1 MSQSQHNSQ
10 STSSSATVSESCFP
24 SSSSLSELS
33 ETSHAAAEDP
43 AVIVGLACRV
53 PGAQNPSQLWNHIIE
68 QRDVQRKMPLDRF
81 NVDAFYHPDGTNK
94 GTTNAKYGYFL
105 DQDIGAFDAGFF
117 NISGKEAEAM
127 DPQQRLL
134 LEVVYEALEDGNQT
148 ACCQTRRSWLTRHT
162 AGISLQSI
170 NDSQTSVFCGCFT
183 NDYNAMTTKDLLTYP
198 KYTVTGTGNSILA
211 NRISYFY
218 NLHGPSATVDTAC
231 SSSLVCLHMGN
242 QSIRNH
248 ESDISIVVGSAL
260 HFDPNIFVTMTDL
273 GMLSTDG
280 RCRAF
285 DASGRGY
292 VRGEGVCA
300 AILKRKGR
308 AELDGDTIRAI
319 VRGTAVNHDGK
330 KQGITLPSSEAQE
343 ELIRRTY
350 SMAKIN
356 PADTQYFEAHGTGTA
371 AGDPRETRAI
381 GAVFA
386 GSRDQPLNVG
396 SVKTNIGH
404 LEGAS
409 GLAGIIKATLSLEH
423 KTIPPNMHFESPN
436 PEIDFDNWKIAV
448 PTKPKHWQSTNG
460 LRRASINSFGY
471 GGTNAHVILEGH
483 DHANELELQSPELP
497 GRLANMV
504 HGRPFLIPLS
514 SHSEKAGKLLTRSLL
529 DYLEH
534 HPETS
539 PQDLA
544 YSLSV
549 KRSLHRYRS
558 FAIGSNKETMMKEL
572 ETPQPTATWTPT
584 KENVPRLGFVM
595 TGQGG
600 QWFAMGRELIQKSPS
615 FRQALER
622 CDRILQ
628 GLPDAPE
635 WSVIEELLRSQKTSR
650 LAETQFS
657 QPICTALQLA
667 ILDLVEQ
674 WGIKPTAVV
683 GHSSGEMAAAYAAGI
698 LSFENTIIAAYYR
711 GLYMS
716 NVVEGVESKP
726 GAMMAVGMTESEAL
740 TELLYYKG
748 RIALAAINSSSTM
761 TLSGDEDAII
771 ELKEKLTERKVFARQ
786 LQVAQAFHSHHM
798 YPLAPGYQKALNGH
812 PAFEAQPARLRMF
825 SSVTARVANPS
836 LMGASYWAKN
846 MTDTVNFSDALTGIV
861 LDDMDEQNVDLLIEI
876 GPHPAL
882 KGPSR
887 QVLQSLKLDIPYLAS
902 LTRGTLDY
910 EGLLAMA
917 GQLYMHGYPVDLVSA
932 NSDRLVGDDGVVSF
946 TPAGHKL
953 TNLPSYSWDHAR
965 YWAETRLIKNHRL
978 RSHRHSLLGTPVP
991 GSATSHPSWRNYL
1004 RLNELPW
1011 LAEHVIEGKI
1021 VFPAAGYISMA
1032 IEAIS
1037 HLVENRGN
1045 IKDFTLRDVAIKSA
1059 LTLTD
1064 KDAGTEVILELR
1076 PASTSTKTTTELWH
1090 EFTVFSFD
1098 DGGRSTE
1105 HCRGLISAEQGSPAP
1120 VERIKPYPSL
1130 VELEQR
1136 SDRQTVLQHYYQHL
1150 HSLGLQYGD
1159 NFRLLSGDLE
1169 SGPGFTMAPLTFR
1182 QYQISPESADVC
1194 ILHPTLLDAS
1204 LHVTFAAIESELGRP
1219 LDEAFVPTF
1228 LRSMKVSGAFT
1239 SAKAVS
1245 DDQVFHV
1252 CSDTSLSSSRVASND
1267 LRLHA
1272 KGSGDLLVDMQGLQ
1286 LTALGG
1292 DAEDMGPGRSL
1303 FFRTRWQPAFDFL
1316 GSSSHLSSINS
1327 IAHIMDLFAHQH
1339 PNSQILHIG
1348 PNVDSSKR
1356 ALSMLGGCGGRRRR
1370 FQSYTPYPASSD
1382 VFEQLRDSWS
1392 PDLINIEEPKQDCY
1406 DLVLVEADIIQ
1417 SVERFVKPGGYMVSK
1432 GPTVTS
1438 DNMASLFS
1446 NTEVSA
1452 AQTIQSQPNTSGS
1465 LTLVLAPAVS
1475 DRTKATAALITA
1487 AYPGVVFST
1496 AITQLAELEQND
1508 ISRNIIVLA
1517 SLDENLFFSDPD
1529 RDAVHYQSVQNL
1541 LTQPGRNV
1549 VWLLQGATMDARRPE
1564 HAIICGLAR
1573 SARSEN
1579 DQLRLVTLDM
1589 EEGSHSD
1596 RIAHRALQMLD
1607 PRISEDEVT
1616 EQDGT
1621 LFIPKVEAD
1630 DTLNAK
1636 ISGGVNS
1643 GPRVEQ
1649 LGQNKCLALK
1659 IGKVGLLETLVF
1671 GEDEKLIDSELA
1683 EDELEIEVK
1692 ASAINFRDIAAAMG
1706 IIEDH
1711 KLGDECSGIVMRK
1724 GSKVDGSAFQIGDHV
1739 VAWRPGQGA
1748 HCTIV
1753 RNPAS
1758 LCYKLGE
1765 MPFGVAAAMPL
1776 ILTTAHYALMDVA
1789 RLQPGETVLIH
1800 SAAGGVG
1807 QMAVQIAHM
1816 VGAQVI
1822 ATVGSQTK
1830 RDLLK
1835 SKFSLTDD
1843 RIFSSRDDSF
1853 VAGVMK
1859 ATHGKGV
1866 DVALNSLAGKLLH
1879 ATWGCI
1885 APFGRFIEIGKRD
1898 IHENSQIKMD
1908 PFRKNVTFA
1917 SVDLITM
1924 FERNKPLGSRV
1935 FQECCRLVHDGFISP
1950 PEPVTELSYEQAQK
1964 GFRLLQMGKHTGK
1977 VVLVP
1982 SKDDTIPIMPS
1993 KFRNTRLFNPTKT
2006 YLLVGGLGG
2015 LGRTLAEW
2023 MVRKGAKSL
2032 AFFSRSGAEKADA
2045 QATVAWL
2052 RNRNI
2057 RVLVHQG
2064 DVTKY
2069 VDVQSCIE
2077 ACGHE
2082 LAGVFQAA
2090 MVLKD
2095 APLDQMTFTQWD
2107 ACLQPKVHGT
2117 YNLHR
2122 ATLQVPLDFFVCFS
2136 SVSTI
2141 LGSKAQANYS
2151 AANALIDALMRHRR
2165 EMGLKATT
2173 MNCGMIVG
2181 VGAVAENAALQQ
2193 VMERIGYDAV
2203 NEQELLFQ
2211 VEEAVTA
2218 DNAETR
2224 SAHGN
2229 DQHQIITGVN
2239 LQRQELFW
2247 AEKPLFRNLY
2257 LNHDFNGVASQ
2268 QSGSSNIG
2276 ALLSTITDVA
2286 ERAELLTTSFIE
2298 KIAAVLG
2305 VASEI
2310 VQPQNPLS
2318 AYGLDSIVAVEFR
2331 KWFSKSVGV
2340 DLALF
2345 DILGSKSINALVTK
2359 VAGLIEMGSFESKNE
2374 SEKKTESVKM
2384 TEKTA
2389 QDQTSGRESLGEIV
2403 SSERPEEIPMS
2414 TFQRRLWFAHNMN
2427 EDKTSLNFPVIFHM
2441 EGQPDAVTLQR
2452 ALLEL
2457 QRRNE
2462 SLRTLYFEGVDFAEQ
2477 KPVDDFGVHLEYH
2490 DFSSRASPRTCL
2502 DEYASDSCRQE
2513 LDIEDGEVF
2522 RVALAKLDETEY
2534 ALVLV
2539 FHHIAIDRGSSKSFL
2554 DQLTSIY
2561 DGIQNGTDL
2570 PNVSSPKI
2578 QYPDFSIW
2586 HNAQLQSFG
2595 LESEIRFW
2603 KEKFTGAS
2611 GASKLLPFAKSAR
2624 PPQNDNKRAAH
2635 KATLNLKTLNRMK
2648 RVCSRM
2654 GMTPFQF
2661 LLTAFRCFL
2670 YRYTEEKDVTI
2681 LMIDGNRPHPD
2692 LEDVLGFFVNM
2703 IPLRC
2708 VNDCEAGFDNLLSD
2722 MKTVALEAMEHSRV
2736 PFDVIVDAVDVAQDP
2751 SHFPLGQVVLNYQ
2764 MHGKMPNYPT
2774 QDFNIYDVTSDDIPT
2789 ACELKLEAMEN
2800 PDRGLD
2806 LHLEYSTTLYDSD
2819 DMDRFL
2825 DNFLAFTTS
2834 VVKDHRQPVSEV
2846 PMCGPKELQH
2856 LRDNYWTTSF
2866 TPNSWGGSSVMQ
2878 KIIENAKT
2886 QPRAVAIQT
2895 SDNDTITYEDL
2906 VRRARKIAFA
2916 LRREGAVPGQYIGL
2930 FSRPGID
2937 AVAGML
2943 GILLTRCG
2951 YVPMDPD
2958 FAANRLA
2965 FMASDSNCQIILFGQ
2980 GLANAATDIA
2990 IKTETSLQTI
3000 AIDEAAA
3007 EDDKLGI
3014 LKSAS
3019 QNDPFYVIYTSGSTG
3034 KPKGVVL
3041 NQSHTQQMLS
3051 TLHHDYKFSAHDR
3064 FLHHSSICFDLSIV
3078 QIFSALTAGATL
3090 SVASTAVRKD
3100 PPLLANFMQQSAVT
3114 VTYFTPSQFAL
3125 LLEYAKGSLKD
3136 CHQYRIAFFAGERLP
3151 VRVAKAFYDLETP
3164 ATLYNT
3170 WSPSELV
3177 VQTTIH
3183 ETAYPDGYTISIPIG
3198 YPLANCRH
3206 YVTDSQLNPLP
3217 RGLVGEICV
3226 GGAQVGAG
3234 YLNRPDANA
3243 TSFVD
3248 NPFCEEEDQNRGWTR
3263 LFRTGDKGRF
3273 LSDGQLE
3280 FHGRIA
3286 GDKQVKLR
3294 GYRID
3299 LAEVEQRL
3307 YLESSTEKGNAIVD
3321 ISVVARAVDTKK
3333 LDKADTG
3340 DSDADS
3346 SEGLTDDRQLV
3357 AFIVARDRLDIQQK
3371 QGFITSLHEK
3381 IGIHLNTYMLPN
3393 GYQFLDNL
3401 PVTIGGKVDRQ
3412 NLLSRDLDLV
3422 LPSSAP
3428 SPMGTST
3435 QQKHS
3440 AFPDKVLLQVVT
3452 NIFREVLNLPKEF
3465 QIAPTDNFLR
3475 LGGQSILLLRLQA
3488 KVKRA
3493 YKTPLTLTD
3502 LFKAP
3507 TPAGIYGMISGKS
3520 KSKNITGRATLQKSA
3535 KINWDQETTL
3545 PNDSRY
3551 RVSVN
3556 PQNPSHVE
3564 VSEILLTGV
3573 DSFIG
3578 VHLLQT
3584 LLLASRSTRVHVV
3597 GTLSELKHPMLVDY
3611 LRKYGLLND
3620 SLTEETVF
3628 SRVHYVLG
3636 VLAKPHF
3643 GLEAGSFKA
3652 LGQRVQA
3659 IYHLGGQ
3666 ISLLKT
3672 YMDLKPLNVSTVLDI
3687 IELAACG
3694 KNPTK
3699 IHHLSTWSVPHLQTW
3714 SSTKR
3719 TKPTVVTSE
3728 VAPTHFSPPAID
3740 EFGYFKSRWVSEM
3753 LMTQASERGFPVSIY
3768 RASAVTASTS
3778 TNVPEPADDFIRRM
3792 VLGMIEAGSIPEI
3805 GSADPSF
3812 AVDFIPVNYLA
3823 RNIYMLSRSSIP
3835 VAGDGKPSIYHVGNP
3850 KPLPLSNLP
3859 SLMGDIRNDHTIG
3872 RSASLEKWSDMVS
3885 KNANEDDQLRWMVL
3899 KNYLRMGHVMFA
3911 LDDKETN
3918 RMIQTVGGNLDC
3930 PPVDS
3935 AYLKRMWN
3943 DGQGRSQSAY

>member
-1 MSQSQHNSQ
+1 MSQSQYNGQ
-10 STSSSATVSESCFP
+10 STTSSSTVSSSCFP
-24 SSSSLSELS
+24 SSSNLSELS
-33 ETSHAAAEDP
+33 ETSHTAAEDP

-68 QRDVQRKMPLDRF
+68 QKDVQRKMPLDRF

-134 LEVVYEALEDGNQT
+134 LEVVYEALED
-148 ACCQTRRSWLTRHT
+148 
-162 AGISLQSI
+162 AGIPLQSI
-170 NDSQTSVFCGCFT
+170 NGSQTSVFCGCFT

-231 SSSLVCLHMGN
+231 SSSLVCFHMGN
-242 QSIRNH
+242 QSIRNY
-248 ESDISIVVGSAL
+248 ESDISIIVGSAL

-308 AELDGDTIRAI
+308 AELDGDTIRAV

-350 SMAKIN
+350 SMAKID

-381 GAVFA
+381 GAVFS

-448 PTKPKHWQSTNG
+448 PTKPIHWQSSSG

-471 GGTNAHVILEGH
+471 GGTNAHVILERH
-483 DHANELELQSPELP
+483 DHASELALHSPDLP
-497 GRLANMV
+497 ERFDNMIR
-504 HGRPFLIPLS
+504 GRPFLVPLS
-514 SHSEKAGKLLTRSLL
+514 SHSEKAGRLVTRSLMT
-529 DYLEH
+529 YLER
-534 HPETS
+534 HPETPS
-539 PQDLA
+539 QDLA

-549 KRSLHRYRS
+549 RRSFHRYRS
-558 FAIGSNKETMMKEL
+558 FAIGSSKETMVKEF
-572 ETPQPTATWTPT
+572 ETPQPTAAWTLT
-584 KENVPRLGFVM
+584 KETTPRLGFVM

-600 QWFAMGRELIQKSPS
+600 QWFAMGRQLIQKSPS
-615 FRQALER
+615 FKEALER
-622 CDRILQ
+622 CDKILQ
-628 GLPDAPE
+628 SLPDAPE
-635 WSVIEELLRSQKTSR
+635 WSVIEELLRSKETSR
-650 LAETQFS
+650 LAETRFS

-674 WGIKPTAVV
+674 WGIKPSAVV

-726 GAMMAVGMTESEAL
+726 GAMLAVGMTESEAL
-740 TELLYYKG
+740 TELLPYRG
-748 RIALAAINSSSTM
+748 RIALAAINSPSTM
-761 TLSGDEDAII
+761 TLSGDEDAIV

-798 YPLAPGYQKALNGH
+798 YPLAPAYQKALNGH
-812 PAFEAQPARLRMF
+812 PAFKAQPARLRMF
-825 SSVTARVANPS
+825 SSVTARVADPS

-861 LDDMDEQNVDLLIEI
+861 LDDMDEQNVDLLVEI

-887 QVLQSLKLDIPYLAS
+887 QVLQSLKLDVPYLAS
-902 LTRGTLDY
+902 LTRGTPDY
-910 EGLLAMA
+910 EGLLALA

-932 NSDRLVGDDGVVSF
+932 NSDQLVGDNGAVFS

-953 TNLPSYSWDHAR
+953 TNLPTYSWDHAR

-978 RSHRHSLLGTPVP
+978 RSHRHALLGAPMP
-991 GSATSHPSWRNYL
+991 GSTASHPSWRNYL

-1011 LAEHVIEGKI
+1011 LAEHVIDSKI
-1021 VFPAAGYISMA
+1021 IFPAAGYISMA
-1032 IEAIS
+1032 IEAS
-1037 HLVENRGN
+1037 AHLVGNCDN
-1045 IKDFTLRDVAIKSA
+1045 IKDFTLRDVAVKSA

-1064 KDAGTEVILELR
+1064 KDAGTEVVLELR
-1076 PASTSTKTTTELWH
+1076 PASTSTKTTSELWY

-1105 HCRGLISAEQGSPAP
+1105 HCRGLISAEPGSPAA
-1120 VERIKPYPSL
+1120 VERIKPYPSM
-1130 VELEQR
+1130 VELGKK
-1136 SDRQTVLQHYYQHL
+1136 SNRQTVLQHYYEHL

-1169 SGPGFTMAPLTFR
+1169 SGPGFAMAPLTFR

-1194 ILHPTLLDAS
+1194 IVHPTLLDAS

-1228 LRSMKVSGAFT
+1228 LRSMKVSGALT
-1239 SAKAVS
+1239 SVNAVS
-1245 DDQVFHV
+1245 GDQAFHV
-1252 CSDTSLSSSRVASND
+1252 CSDTSLSSPRVAIND
-1267 LRLHA
+1267 VRLHA

-1292 DAEDMGPGRSL
+1292 DADTGPGRSL

-1316 GSSSHLSSINS
+1316 GSSDHLTSVNDVQ
-1327 IAHIMDLFAHQH
+1327 HIMDLFAHQH
-1339 PNSQILHIG
+1339 PNSQILHLG
-1348 PNVDSSKR
+1348 PNVELSKR
-1356 ALSMLGGCGGRRRR
+1356 ALSMLGGREGRRRR

-1382 VFEQLRDSWS
+1382 VFGQLRDSWN
-1392 PDLINIEEPKQDCY
+1392 PGLIKIEEPIVDCY
-1406 DLVLVEADIIQ
+1406 DLVLVEADTTQ
-1417 SVERFVKPGGYMVSK
+1417 SIERFVKPGGYVISTGPNVSSENLV
-1432 GPTVTS
+1432 P
-1438 DNMASLFS
+1438 LFS
-1446 NTEVSA
+1446 NAEVSA
-1452 AQTIQSQPNTSGS
+1452 GRTILRESNTSGS
-1465 LTLVLAPAVS
+1465 LTLVLATAVS
-1475 DRTKATAALITA
+1475 DRTKAAAGLITA

-1496 AITQLAELEQND
+1496 SISQLAELEQSG

-1517 SLDENLFFSDPD
+1517 SLDEDLFFSDRD
-1529 RDAVHYQSVQNL
+1529 RDSVHYQCVQNL
-1541 LTQPGRNV
+1541 FTQVERNV
-1549 VWLLQGATMDARRPE
+1549 IWLLEGATMDARRPE
-1564 HAIICGLAR
+1564 HAIISGLAR

-1589 EEGSHSD
+1589 AEGSDSD

-1607 PRISEDEVT
+1607 ARISEDEVT
-1616 EQDGT
+1616 EQNGT
-1621 LFIPKVEAD
+1621 LFIPRVEAD

-1636 ISGGVNS
+1636 IPGGINS
-1643 GPRVEQ
+1643 DPRVSEI
-1649 LGQNKCLALK
+1649 GQNDLKSLTLK
-1659 IGKVGLLETLVF
+1659 IGKVGLLETLMF
-1671 GEDEKLIDSELA
+1671 GEDEKFIDSELN

-1724 GSKVDGSAFQIGDHV
+1724 GNKVDDSAFQIGDRV

-1748 HCTIV
+1748 HSTVV

-1776 ILTTAHYALMDVA
+1776 ILTTAHYALVDVA

-1822 ATVGSQTK
+1822 ATVGSQAK
-1830 RDLLK
+1830 RDLLQ
-1835 SKFSLTDD
+1835 SKFGITDD
-1843 RIFSSRDDSF
+1843 RMFSSRDDSF
-1853 VAGVMK
+1853 VAGVTK
-1859 ATHGKGV
+1859 LTHGKGV

-1935 FQECCRLVHDGFISP
+1935 FQECCRLVHEGFISP
-1950 PEPVTELSYEQAQK
+1950 PEPVTELSYEEAQK

-1982 SKDDTIPIMPS
+1982 SKDDKVPIMPP
-1993 KFRNTRLFNPTKT
+1993 KVRNTRLFNPNKT

-2057 RVLVHQG
+2057 RVLVYQG
-2064 DVTKY
+2064 DVTNY
-2069 VDVQSCIE
+2069 ADVQSCIQ

-2095 APLDQMTFTQWD
+2095 APLDQMTFSQWD
-2107 ACLQPKVHGT
+2107 ACLQPKVRGT

-2122 ATLQVPLDFFVCFS
+2122 ATLQVSLDFFICFS

-2151 AANALIDALMRHRR
+2151 AANAYIDALMRQRR

-2181 VGAVAENAALQQ
+2181 IGAVAENAALQQ

-2211 VEEAVTA
+2211 IEEAVTA

-2229 DQHQIITGVN
+2229 DQHQTITGVN

-2268 QSGSSNIG
+2268 QSGSNNIG
-2276 ALLSTITDVA
+2276 ALLSTVTDA
-2286 ERAELLTTSFIE
+2286 EERAQLLTTSFIE

-2305 VASEI
+2305 VASE
-2310 VQPQNPLS
+2310 VLQPQNPLS

-2359 VAGLIEMGSFESKNE
+2359 VVGLIETGNAQSK
-2374 SEKKTESVKM
+2374 SETEHKTESIEK
-2384 TEKTA
+2384 TEQTA
-2389 QDQTSGRESLGEIV
+2389 QDPALGREGLGEIL
-2403 SSERPEEIPMS
+2403 STKRPEEIPMS

-2427 EDKTSLNFPVIFHM
+2427 EDKTSLNFPVVFHLK
-2441 EGQPDAVTLQR
+2441 GHPSTTTLQQ

-2462 SLRTLYFEGVDFAEQ
+2462 SLRTSYFEGVDFAEQ
-2477 KPVDDFGVHLEYH
+2477 KPVDELGVHLEYH
-2490 DFSSRASPRTCL
+2490 DFSSKESPRTCL
-2502 DEYASDSCRQE
+2502 DKYAFNSCRQE
-2513 LDIEDGEVF
+2513 LNIEEGEVF
-2522 RVALAKLDETEY
+2522 RFALAKLDEYEF

-2554 DQLTSIY
+2554 GQLTSIY
-2561 DGIQNGTDL
+2561 DGLRNGTDL
-2570 PNVSSPKI
+2570 SKVTSPKI

-2586 HNAQLQSFG
+2586 HNAQLQSLG

-2611 GASKLLPFAKSAR
+2611 GASKLLPFAKSER

-2654 GMTPFQF
+2654 GTTPFQF

-2708 VNDCEAGFDNLLSD
+2708 VNDCEAGFDDLLGD
-2722 MKTVALEAMEHSRV
+2722 MKNVALEAMEHSRI

-2789 ACELKLEAMEN
+2789 ACELKLEAMED

-2819 DMDRFL
+2819 NMDRFL
-2825 DNFLAFTTS
+2825 DNFLEFTTS

-2846 PMCGPKELQH
+2846 PMCGPKELQN
-2856 LRDNYWTTSF
+2856 LRDNYWATSF
-2866 TPNSWGGSSVMQ
+2866 TPDTWNGSSVLQ
-2878 KIIENAKT
+2878 KIFDIAKT
-2886 QPRAVAIQT
+2886 QPQAIAVQT

-2906 VRRARKIAFA
+2906 VRRARRVAFA

-2958 FAANRLA
+2958 FAASRLA

-2980 GLANAATDIA
+2980 GLATAATDIA
-2990 IKTETSLQTI
+2990 IKTETSLQTM
-3000 AIDEAAA
+3000 AIHEAAA
-3007 EDDKLGI
+3007 EDDKLSV

-3019 QNDPFYVIYTSGSTG
+3019 QDDPFY
-3034 KPKGVVL
+3034 
-3041 NQSHTQQMLS
+3041 
-3051 TLHHDYKFSAHDR
+3051 
-3064 FLHHSSICFDLSIV
+3064 
-3078 QIFSALTAGATL
+3078 
-3090 SVASTAVRKD
+3090 
-3100 PPLLANFMQQSAVT
+3100 
-3114 VTYFTPSQFAL
+3114 
-3125 LLEYAKGSLKD
+3125 
-3136 CHQYRIAFFAGERLP
+3136 
-3151 VRVAKAFYDLETP
+3151 
-3164 ATLYNT
+3164 
-3170 WSPSELV
+3170 
-3177 VQTTIH
+3177 
-3183 ETAYPDGYTISIPIG
+3183 
-3198 YPLANCRH
+3198 
-3206 YVTDSQLNPLP
+3206 
-3217 RGLVGEICV
+3217 
-3226 GGAQVGAG
+3226 
-3234 YLNRPDANA
+3234 
-3243 TSFVD
+3243 
-3248 NPFCEEEDQNRGWTR
+3248 
-3263 LFRTGDKGRF
+3263 
-3273 LSDGQLE
+3273 
-3280 FHGRIA
+3280 
-3286 GDKQVKLR
+3286 
-3294 GYRID
+3294 
-3299 LAEVEQRL
+3299 
-3307 YLESSTEKGNAIVD
+3307 
-3321 ISVVARAVDTKK
+3321 
-3333 LDKADTG
+3333 
-3340 DSDADS
+3340 
-3346 SEGLTDDRQLV
+3346 
-3357 AFIVARDRLDIQQK
+3357 
-3371 QGFITSLHEK
+3371 
-3381 IGIHLNTYMLPN
+3381 
-3393 GYQFLDNL
+3393 
-3401 PVTIGGKVDRQ
+3401 
-3412 NLLSRDLDLV
+3412 
-3422 LPSSAP
+3422 
-3428 SPMGTST
+3428 
-3435 QQKHS
+3435 
-3440 AFPDKVLLQVVT
+3440 
-3452 NIFREVLNLPKEF
+3452 
-3465 QIAPTDNFLR
+3465 
-3475 LGGQSILLLRLQA
+3475 
-3488 KVKRA
+3488 
-3493 YKTPLTLTD
+3493 
-3502 LFKAP
+3502 
-3507 TPAGIYGMISGKS
+3507 
-3520 KSKNITGRATLQKSA
+3520 
-3535 KINWDQETTL
+3535 
-3545 PNDSRY
+3545 
-3551 RVSVN
+3551 
-3556 PQNPSHVE
+3556 
-3564 VSEILLTGV
+3564 
-3573 DSFIG
+3573 
-3578 VHLLQT
+3578 
-3584 LLLASRSTRVHVV
+3584 
-3597 GTLSELKHPMLVDY
+3597 
-3611 LRKYGLLND
+3611 
-3620 SLTEETVF
+3620 
-3628 SRVHYVLG
+3628 
-3636 VLAKPHF
+3636 
-3643 GLEAGSFKA
+3643 
-3652 LGQRVQA
+3652 
-3659 IYHLGGQ
+3659 
-3666 ISLLKT
+3666 
-3672 YMDLKPLNVSTVLDI
+3672 
-3687 IELAACG
+3687 
-3694 KNPTK
+3694 
-3699 IHHLSTWSVPHLQTW
+3699 
-3714 SSTKR
+3714 
-3719 TKPTVVTSE
+3719 
-3728 VAPTHFSPPAID
+3728 
-3740 EFGYFKSRWVSEM
+3740 
-3753 LMTQASERGFPVSIY
+3753 
-3768 RASAVTASTS
+3768 
-3778 TNVPEPADDFIRRM
+3778 
-3792 VLGMIEAGSIPEI
+3792 
-3805 GSADPSF
+3805 
-3812 AVDFIPVNYLA
+3812 
-3823 RNIYMLSRSSIP
+3823 
-3835 VAGDGKPSIYHVGNP
+3835 
-3850 KPLPLSNLP
+3850 
-3859 SLMGDIRNDHTIG
+3859 
-3872 RSASLEKWSDMVS
+3872 
-3885 KNANEDDQLRWMVL
+3885 
-3899 KNYLRMGHVMFA
+3899 
-3911 LDDKETN
+3911 
-3918 RMIQTVGGNLDC
+3918 
-3930 PPVDS
+3930 
-3935 AYLKRMWN
+3935 
-3943 DGQGRSQSAY
+3943 